1 MQINI
6 LIICNI
12 INNNIIKVFKVKIKG
27 KEDYKLGFKN
37 GSAGLHSHLNYQSY
51 LSIVFFLL
59 IQVKDIMF
67 LLNSHQ
73 AITLHKNI
81 IFSRFTLMIISYLSK
96 IYLQSCTAVE
106 NRHLNWSLTK
116 WCIINHIPSF
126 ILPP

>member
-27 KEDYKLGFKN
+27 KEDYKLDFKN

-51 LSIVFFLL
+51 LSIVIFLL

-73 AITLHKNI
+73 AITPHKNI
-81 IFSRFTLMIISYLSK
+81 LFSRFTL
-96 IYLQSCTAVE
+96 
-106 NRHLNWSLTK
+106 NDN
-116 WCIINHIPSF
+116 
-126 ILPP
+126 ILPVKNLFTVSNIYRYFFKKNIMHYSRKQTLKLVSN

>member
-37 GSAGLHSHLNYQSY
+37 GSAGMHSHLNYQSY

-59 IQVKDIMF
+59 IQVKNIMF

-73 AITLHKNI
+73 AITSHKNI
-81 IFSRFTLMIISYLSK
+81 VFSRFTL
-96 IYLQSCTAVE
+96 
-106 NRHLNWSLTK
+106 NDN
-116 WCIINHIPSF
+116 
-126 ILPP
+126 ILPVKNLFTVSNIYRYFFKKNIMHYSRKQTLKLVSN

>member
-37 GSAGLHSHLNYQSY
+37 GSAGMHSHLNYQSY

-59 IQVKDIMF
+59 IQVKNIMF

-73 AITLHKNI
+73 AITSHKNI
-81 IFSRFTLMIISYLSK
+81 VFSRFTL
-96 IYLQSCTAVE
+96 
-106 NRHLNWSLTK
+106 NDN
-116 WCIINHIPSF
+116 
-126 ILPP
+126 ILPVKNLFTVSNIYRYFLKKNIMHYSRKQTLKLVSN